1 MNKIAFTS
9 ITNNYLPKA
18 RALAHSIKR
27 HSPEVSFVLL
37 LAEDVNELLLRP
49 DDPFDAFLTVKDL
62 NIPDLQRWLF
72 KHTVVEVCTAL
83 KGPAL
88 THLLEGNDDKAVLYF
103 DPDMIVTA
111 PLDPL
116 FENFDN
122 GSILLTPHGIEPE
135 TTLDG
140 IIDNEISHLR
150 YGVYNLG
157 FVGVRNTRAGLK
169 FAHWWAARLHDFC
182 YDDIERG
189 IFTDQRWVDLAPAF
203 FEGVRVLRDPA
214 YNVATWNLTHRVVT
228 GTLDTGL
235 QVNGRPLIFYHFSG
249 FDSGA
254 QEIMLNKYG
263 KESPVLKDFRAW
275 YIEECRLLGQDQIGA
290 LPWTYSKFDN
300 GQPITNAHRRLYRN
314 RQDLQAAFPDPFA
327 AQGAQSYFHWYA
339 NSNERMGAALISDAQ
354 VSSILVLALEDV
366 PDQVEALLALVSK
379 TAHKSAIEVAAPASV
394 REKLARELP
403 SLRFLEL
410 SDEESAPAGGL
421 EDWLLRQM
429 AEAQGSGLIFVQL
442 GLRVPD
448 LWDLRLSWE
457 AAGEPEI
464 ATVSPLYN
472 GVPVTSPPVPK
483 FAGNEPAQPEDLDLT
498 VFHSAQ
504 RQPPVDSPTFLYEC
518 FYVNTRIA
526 RTVLRQYLEENEPQG
541 RKRSFGLADFA
552 RQCRRDGYSHVITNS
567 IFVETDPVAGHK
579 NLVERA
585 PDAEV
590 EAYLRGHVQRSMRV
604 RVEDHKT
611 LDAAKLPSASQRVA
625 RRHLHVMHSWGGGL
639 EHWVRS
645 FCGNDDEH
653 VNMVLKPHGH
663 AGEFG
668 STLSLY
674 ASVDDQ
680 TPIAQWDLPIPI
692 KATTPSNLSYRRI
705 INSIVKDYGISVVF
719 VSTLIGHSMD
729 VLKTDAQTIFLC
741 HDYFP
746 LTPEIYVRSRHLSGN
761 RVTNFSVDEVYDRG
775 PVQLFPNYSRA
786 EAKAAHAAFR
796 EILSQR
802 TIKLVAPSPS
812 TRRIY
817 LDLAPEL
824 NPRDITVIPHGTT
837 RTTLLSPPAP
847 YDSTGRLR
855 IVIPGRAA
863 PEKGR
868 DLLGEVLPRLTEHA
882 EVLLLGCSLEG
893 LYLADIPGVQAIS
906 RYEPNQLPQILQNF
920 QPHFGLL
927 LSDFPET
934 FSYMLDELQTLGIPP
949 VAVRIGS
956 FADRVADGL
965 NGFLFS
971 NNADD
976 LLKTV
981 NQLDQER
988 SRLETVRQA
997 LENIKPR
1004 TEADMLHE
1012 YEQLIS
1018 QPRYSARAFRAAEL
1032 PPSAYRRI
1040 PRLINRSLPLVEAVR
1055 PSTFCAEPEYCR
1067 LDEESIFLH
1076 PPAPGAPDTEIT
1088 FPRVPIEGASKL
1100 TAEVYLG
1107 HELSAKVNIS
1117 AIVRDSDT
1125 GGTLGQATLDVAY
1138 GEIINLD
1145 ITVGNGTPAHQA
1157 DIIFSSRVADPLD
1170 TNHCAWLMIK
1180 NPRVIYLLP

>member
-27 HSPEVSFVLL
+27 HSPDVSFVLL

-49 DDPFDAFLTVKDL
+49 DDPFDAFLTVKELD
-62 NIPDLQRWLF
+62 IPDMKGWLF

-88 THLLEGNDDKAVLYF
+88 TKLLDGNDDKAVLYF

-116 FENFDN
+116 FAHFDN

-203 FEGVRVLRDPA
+203 FDGVKVLRDPA

-228 GTLDTGL
+228 GSLEAGL

-275 YIEECRLLGQDQIGA
+275 YIDECRRLGQDQIGT
-290 LPWTYSKFDN
+290 LPWTYSTFDN
-300 GQPITNAHRRLYRN
+300 GQPITNAHRKLYRD
-314 RQDLQAAFPDPFA
+314 RQDLQAAFPDPFLT
-327 AQGAQSYFHWYA
+327 QGTQSYFHWYA
-339 NSNERMGAALISDAQ
+339 NRNDRGGAAVDSDAQ
-354 VSSILVLALEDV
+354 VSRILVLALDDD
-366 PDQVEALLALVSK
+366 PDQVESLVALISK
-379 TAHKSAIEVAAPASV
+379 TAHKSTIEVAGTQAICA
-394 REKLARELP
+394 RLARELP
-403 SLRFLEL
+403 SLSFLEL
-410 SDEESAPAGGL
+410 SEQEAAPAGREAWML
-421 EDWLLRQM
+421 QQI
-429 AEAQGSGLIFVQL
+429 AEAKGKGLIFVQL

-448 LWDLRLSWE
+448 LWDLRLGWD
-457 AAGEPEI
+457 ADGEPEI
-464 ATVSPLYN
+464 ATISPLYN
-472 GVPVTSPPVPK
+472 GVPITSPLSPESVGK
-483 FAGNEPAQPEDLDLT
+483 ASAQPEDIDMV
-498 VFHSAQ
+498 VFHSALPQ
-504 RQPPVDSPTFLYEC
+504 PVDSPTFLYEC
-518 FYVNTRIA
+518 FYVNARIA
-526 RTVLRQYLEENEPQG
+526 HAVLRRY
-541 RKRSFGLADFA
+541 LADNERQRRRPSLAGFA
-552 RQCRRDGYSHVITNS
+552 RQCRRDGFSHVITNS
-567 IFVETDPVAGHK
+567 MYVETNPATGHK
-579 NLVERA
+579 DLAERA

-590 EAYLRGHVQRSMRV
+590 EMYRRRNVLHEIGTRIK
-604 RVEDHKT
+604 DHQT
-611 LDAAKLPSASQRVA
+611 YDLARLPSMSQRVA
-625 RRHLHVMHSWGGGL
+625 RRHLHIMHSWGGGL

-645 FCGNDDEH
+645 FCRSDAEH
-653 VNMVLKPHGH
+653 VNMVLRPHGQ

-668 STLSLY
+668 SALALH
-674 ASVDDQ
+674 ASIDDP
-680 TPIAQWDLPIPI
+680 TPVAQWALPIPI
-692 KATTPSNLSYRRI
+692 KATTAANLSYQRI
-705 INSIVKDYGISVVF
+705 INSIVKNYGISVVF

-729 VLKTDAQTIFLC
+729 VLKTDARTVFIC

-761 RVTNFSVDEVYDRG
+761 RITNFSVDEVYDRG
-775 PVQLFPNYSRA
+775 PVALFPNYSRA
-786 EAKAAHAAFR
+786 EAKAVHLAFR
-796 EILSQR
+796 EILSRR
-802 TIKLVAPSPS
+802 TIKLVAPAPS

-817 LDLAPEL
+817 LDLVPEL
-824 NPRDITVIPHGTT
+824 NPRDISVIPHGTT
-837 RTTLLSPPAP
+837 LTTLLSPPTP

-855 IVIPGRAA
+855 IVVPGRMA

-868 DLLGEVLPRLTEHA
+868 ALLAEVLPRLTEHA

-893 LYLADIPGVQAIS
+893 LFLADIPGVQAIS
-906 RYEPNQLPQILQNF
+906 RYEPDQLPRILKDF

-934 FSYMLDELQTLGIPP
+934 FSYMLDELQVLGIPP

-956 FADRVADGL
+956 LADRITDGL
-965 NGFLFS
+965 NGFLIS
-971 NNADD
+971 NCADD
-976 LLKTV
+976 LLKTISR
-981 NQLDQER
+981 LDQNR
-988 SRLETVRQA
+988 SRLEAVRQV
-997 LENIKPR
+997 LETAKPR
-1004 TEADMLHE
+1004 TEADMIQD
-1012 YEQLIS
+1012 YEQLLS
-1018 QPRYSARAFRAAEL
+1018 LPRYSALTFRARQL
-1032 PPSAYRRI
+1032 PPSGYQRI
-1040 PRLINRSLPLVEAVR
+1040 PRQMSRRLPLVEAVR
-1055 PSTFCAEPEYCR
+1055 PSTFSAEPDYCR
-1067 LDEESIFLH
+1067 FEGESIFLH
-1076 PPAPGAPDTEIT
+1076 PPTPGAPDTEIT
-1088 FPRVPIEGASKL
+1088 FPRVPINGAAKL

-1107 HELSAKVNIS
+1107 HELAPKVNVS
-1117 AIVRDSDT
+1117 ALVRDSET
-1125 GGTLGQATLDVAY
+1125 GGTLGQATLDVTY
-1138 GEIINLD
+1138 GEILNLD

-1157 DIIFSSRVADPLD
+1157 DIIFSSRIANPQD
-1170 TNHCAWLMIK
+1170 TNHYAWLMIK
-1180 NPRVIYLLP
+1180 NPRLVYLLD

>member
-1 MNKIAFTS
+1 MKKIAFTS

-62 NIPDLQRWLF
+62 DIPDLKRWLF

-88 THLLEGNDDKAVLYF
+88 TKLLGGNDDKAVLYF
-103 DPDMIVTA
+103 DPDMIVTSS
-111 PLDPL
+111 LDPL
-116 FENFDN
+116 FANFDD

-157 FVGVRNTRAGLK
+157 FVGVRNTKAGLK

-203 FEGVRVLRDPA
+203 FESVKVLRDPA

-228 GTLDTGL
+228 GSLETGL

-290 LPWTYSKFDN
+290 LPWTYSRFDN
-300 GQPITNAHRRLYRN
+300 GQPITNAHRKLYRN
-314 RQDLQAAFPDPFA
+314 RQDLQDAFPDPFA
-327 AQGAQSYFHWYA
+327 TQGAQSYFHWYA
-339 NSNERMGAALISDAQ
+339 NSNERAGAAVNPDAP
-354 VSSILVLALEDV
+354 VRRILVLALDEDL
-366 PDQVEALLALVSK
+366 DQVEALLALVGK
-379 TAHKSAIEVAAPASV
+379 TAHKSAIEVAAPAAV
-394 REKLARELP
+394 CAKLARELP

-410 SDEESAPAGGL
+410 SEREASPAGR
-421 EDWLLRQM
+421 EAWLLQQILQ
-429 AEAQGSGLIFVQL
+429 EQGGGMIFVQL

-448 LWDLRLSWE
+448 LWDLRLSWD
-457 AAGEPEI
+457 ATAEPGI

-472 GVPVTSPPVPK
+472 GVPITSPLGEEQ
-483 FAGNEPAQPEDLDLT
+483 AGRTAAQPEDLDLA
-498 VFHSAQ
+498 VFHAPHWES
-504 RQPPVDSPTFLYEC
+504 VDTPTFLYEC
-518 FYVNTRIA
+518 FYVNVGIA
-526 RTVLRQYLEENEPQG
+526 RTALRRYLKDNELQG
-541 RKRSFGLADFA
+541 RSPRLAGFA
-552 RQCRRDGYSHVITNS
+552 RQCRRDGFCHVITNRMY
-567 IFVETDPVAGHK
+567 VATDPATGHK
-579 NLVERA
+579 DLVERA

-590 EAYLRGHVQRSMRV
+590 EKYQQGHVPRWLRRRLEEHQA
-604 RVEDHKT
+604 EEPT
-611 LDAAKLPSASQRVA
+611 ELPSVSQRVA

-639 EHWVRS
+639 DHWVRS
-645 FCGNDDEH
+645 FCRSDTEH
-653 VNMVLKPHGH
+653 VNMVLKPYGH
-663 AGEFG
+663 TGEYG
-668 STLSLY
+668 SRLALY
-674 ASVDDQ
+674 ASINDS
-680 TPIAQWDLPIPI
+680 TPIAQWDLHLPI
-692 KATTPSNLSYRRI
+692 KATTPANLSYQRLI
-705 INSIVKDYGISVVF
+705 ESIVKDYGISVIF
-719 VSTLIGHSMD
+719 VSTLIGHSLD
-729 VLKTDAQTIFLC
+729 VLKTDAQTVFIC

-775 PVQLFPNYSRA
+775 PVALFPNYSRA
-786 EAKAAHAAFR
+786 EAKAAHLAFR
-796 EILSQR
+796 EILSRR
-802 TIKLVAPSPS
+802 TIRLVAPSPS
-812 TRRIY
+812 TRQIY

-837 RTTLLSPPAP
+837 RATLLSPRPP
-847 YDSTGRLR
+847 YDPNGRLR
-855 IVIPGRAA
+855 VVIPGRAA

-868 DLLGEVLPRLTEHA
+868 DLLAKVLPRLTEHA

-893 LYLADIPGVQAIS
+893 LYLADLPGVQAIS
-906 RYEPNQLPQILQNF
+906 RYEPDQLSRILGDF
-920 QPHFGLL
+920 RPHFGLL

-934 FSYMLDELQTLGIPP
+934 FSYMFDELQTLGVPP

-956 FADRVADGL
+956 LADRITDGL

-971 NNADD
+971 NCADD
-976 LLKTV
+976 LL
-981 NQLDQER
+981 
-988 SRLETVRQA
+988 ETVGRLDGQRSQLKA
-997 LENIKPR
+997 VRRVLEEVKPR
-1004 TEADMLHE
+1004 TEADMIHD
-1012 YEQLIS
+1012 YEQLLS
-1018 QPRYSARAFRAAEL
+1018 LPRYSARALRARQL

-1040 PRLINRSLPLVEAVR
+1040 PRLTNRWLPLVEAVR
-1055 PSTFCAEPEYCR
+1055 PSTSCAEPDYCR

-1088 FPRVPIEGASKL
+1088 FPRVPIDGAAKL

-1107 HELSAKVNIS
+1107 HKLSAEVNVS
-1117 AIVRDSDT
+1117 ALVRDSET
-1125 GGTLGQATLDVAY
+1125 GGTLGQATLNVSY
-1138 GEIINLD
+1138 GEVVNLN

-1157 DIIFSSRVADPLD
+1157 DIIFSSRIAHAQD

-1180 NPRVIYLLP
+1180 NPRVEYLLP